1 MITPVNVNPSVEF
14 WERNFGDFMDSIQT
28 KTSTRF
34 ALHLHKGVG
43 NIFVPLMGIILLLI
57 VALQYSRST
66 EGVSRLALAA
76 ITTGVAVIG
85 FSYYLIR
92 RGLNQLDGKISDTTL
107 SGLYLNS
114 YLMACSGYLICSM
127 ALALVH
133 H

>member
-1 MITPVNVNPSVEF
+1 MELT
-14 WERNFGDFMDSIQT
+14 QT
-28 KTSTRF
+28 KRVTDF
-34 ALHLHKGVG
+34 HKATG
-43 NIFVPLMGIILLLI
+43 NIFVPVIGTILLLI

-66 EGVSRLALAA
+66 EGLSRLALVG
-76 ITTGVAVIG
+76 ITSGVAVIG
-85 FSYYLIR
+85 LSYYKIR

>member
-1 MITPVNVNPSVEF
+1 
-14 WERNFGDFMDSIQT
+14 MDSIET

-34 ALHLHKGVG
+34 SLHFNKAAG

-76 ITTGVAVIG
+76 ITTGVAAIG
-85 FSYYLIR
+85 LSYYQIR

-114 YLMACSGYLICSM
+114 YLMASSGYLICSM